1 MTEYPGVRRVW
12 SPANWAKN
20 SLWSQER
27 ADTWETPGEVGK
39 QEVVE
44 NLRPVPK
51 GQEKEPGVGKT
62 IPGRRT
68 EGETGR
74 KRGVTD
80 EQIKPGGCCCQ
91 GKEISQ

>member
-1 MTEYPGVRRVW
+1 MSSPSASFSKMTEYPGVRRVW

-39 QEVVE
+39 QEMVE
-44 NLRPVPK
+44 TAAAPK
-51 GQEKEPGVGKT
+51 GQEEEPRVGKA
-62 IPGRRT
+62 IPGRGT

-74 KRGVTD
+74 EWG
-80 EQIKPGGCCCQ
+80 
-91 GKEISQ
+91 